1 MTAEHPQ
8 IRIRA
13 VGSLV
18 VAGVLALAGCTGPGS
33 PSEGSSPIG
42 AGGGG
47 TPGAGASPSARA
59 AAPTTKP
66 SAKPPAKPAKA
77 VADCPAGR
85 WRLRSTEATR
95 GGPIENVSF
104 SGRDAFDL
112 TFADGG
118 WRLSGNEDSPL
129 EATVEVA
136 GFPLSGTA
144 SIDGTARG
152 RYRMIKSVAVFRL
165 ERTSG
170 EVDVTYP
177 GGKQTYGMES
187 LAGAL
192 VPDGAADVRCKGDAL
207 TIEAENLTLGLRR
220 VKR

>member
-1 MTAEHPQ
+1 MTADQSQ

-13 VGSLV
+13 FGTLG
-18 VAGVLALAGCTGPGS
+18 VAGVLALTGCTGLGT
-33 PSEGSSPIG
+33 PSEDSSPIG
-42 AGGGG
+42 AGAGG
-47 TPGAGASPSARA
+47 TPGAAASPSVRA
-59 AAPTTKP
+59 AEPSSTTKP
-66 SAKPPAKPAKA
+66 SAKPAKA
-77 VADCPAGR
+77 AADCPAGR

-95 GGPIENVSF
+95 GGPIENMSF

-152 RYRMIKSVAVFRL
+152 RYRMVKSVVVFRL

-170 EVDVTYP
+170 EVEVTYP
-177 GGKQTYGMES
+177 GGKQTYGMET

-192 VPDGAADVRCKGDAL
+192 VPDGAADVRCKGNAL
-207 TIEAENLTLGLRR
+207 TIEAENLTLDLRR
-220 VKR
+220 VKS